1 MVGYI
6 NFCLIEK
13 TKLSKIRTDKQT
25 EKLHWKVKKCVVDL
39 PITDFCYPKKSK
51 TKYKVHVSCHLIY
64 LYKKKLTTTFR
75 QKQNVSFFFHFF
87 LIKQTWQIF
96 WDVCENF
103 SFKSN

>member
-6 NFCLIEK
+6 NFYLIEK

-64 LYKKKLTTTFR
+64 LYKKLTTSFK
-75 QKQNVSFFFHFF
+75 QKQN
-87 LIKQTWQIF
+87 
-96 WDVCENF
+96 
-103 SFKSN
+103 